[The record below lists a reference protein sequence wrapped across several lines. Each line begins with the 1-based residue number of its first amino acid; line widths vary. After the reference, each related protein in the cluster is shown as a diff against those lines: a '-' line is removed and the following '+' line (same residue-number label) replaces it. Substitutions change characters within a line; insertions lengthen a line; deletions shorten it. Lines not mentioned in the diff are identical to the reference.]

1 MKQELVNVLAGN
13 AFALSDGQ
21 GDMEVDP
28 YAPIG
33 LFSFDTRFVSRW
45 VLTLNGERLHALSR
59 DELAYF
65 ETRFVL
71 VPGAASHYVDADVS
85 VLRHRSIN
93 DSFNERIT
101 VLNHSAEPA
110 EFTMRMEI
118 GSDFADTAEI
128 RRPGPR
134 RPAVVADTVHRQL
147 RIRHERGR
155 FNRETVVYSTAPV
168 EVDQRGMT
176 FRIQVPPDGE
186 WHTDLHVAMIIHG
199 AQGRDLRASLEA
211 HRQHVRQDMRED
223 LARWFDHA
231 PQLIAERKTL
241 VSAYRQALT
250 DLASLRYTPL
260 SYVDRVPVGGLPWA
274 MALYGRDAILTC
286 LETLPFTPELTPA
299 TLHLLALLQGGRLD
313 DYHDEEPGKILAE
326 LRYGESAA
334 FGEQPNVFY
343 YGAAD
348 TTPLFVIL
356 LDEYERWTGDGD
368 LVRQLRHPAR
378 MALDWLDEYGDSTG
392 DGYLRYQP
400 RNTVNGLANQTW
412 RNSPGAIV
420 DRHAVAPPYPR
431 ATCELQGYAYDAKVR
446 GARLAREIWGDPD
459 YADRLEAEAA
469 RLRERFNRD
478 FWLPHRGYY
487 ALALTPDGEPV
498 DALTSHLGH
507 LLWSGIVEPERADAV
522 AAHLSG
528 PELFSGWGVR
538 TYATGQRPYNPVG
551 PHLGAVWPSD
561 NALVAAGLRRYGYDA
576 EAAQVA
582 AGIFAVAETLGGS
595 VPEVIAGYPREI
607 TKYPVQLPAA
617 GRPQS
622 WASGGLLMLLATMLG
637 LRPCGEN
644 LLADPHIPDGYGRI
658 ELLDV
663 PGRWGRAD
671 SYGRDRTTGR
681 RVRVGGAAGQRRTDG
696 VG

>member
-1 MKQELVNVLAGN
+1 MKQELVNIRAGN
-13 AFALSDGQ
+13 AFVLSDGQ
-21 GDMEVDP
+21 GDMEVAP

-33 LFSFDTRFVSRW
+33 LFSFDTRFLSRW
-45 VLTLNGERLHALSR
+45 VLTVDGERLHALSR

-71 VPGAASHYVDADVS
+71 VPGAASHYVDADLS
-85 VLRHRSIN
+85 VIRHRSIN
-93 DSFNERIT
+93 ESFNERIT

-110 EFTMRMEI
+110 EFTVRMEI

-128 RRPGPR
+128 LRPAERRPE
-134 RPAVVADTVHRQL
+134 VVADPVHRQL
-147 RIRHERGR
+147 RICYGRGR
-155 FNRETVVYSTAPV
+155 FARETFVSSTAPV
-168 EVDQRGMT
+168 EVDRRGMT
-176 FRIQVPPDGE
+176 FRIRVDPDGE
-186 WHTDLHVAMIIHG
+186 WHTDLHVGMIIQG
-199 AQGRDLRASLEA
+199 AGGRDLRASLQS
-211 HRQHVRQDMRED
+211 HRQHVRHDMRED

-231 PQLIAERKTL
+231 PQLIADREPL
-241 VSAYRQALT
+241 MSAYRQALT

-260 SYVDRVPVGGLPWA
+260 SYNARVPVGGLPWA
-274 MALYGRDAILTC
+274 MALYGRDALVTC
-286 LETLPFTPELTPA
+286 LATLPFTPELTPA
-299 TLHLLALLQGGRLD
+299 TLRLLALLQGGRLD

-326 LRYGESAA
+326 LRYGEQAA
-334 FGEQPNVFY
+334 FGEQPTAIY

-348 TTPLFVIL
+348 TTPLFVVL
-356 LDEYERWTGDGD
+356 LDEYELWTGDTD
-368 LVRQLRHPAR
+368 LVRELRHPAR

-400 RNTVNGLANQTW
+400 RNTLNGVANQTW

-420 DRHAVAPPYPR
+420 DRHAVEPPYPR

-446 GARLAREIWGDPD
+446 GARLAREIWGDPA

-469 RLRERFNRD
+469 RLRERFDRD

-487 ALALTPDGEPV
+487 ALALTPDGRPV

-528 PELFSGWGVR
+528 PELFTGWGVR

-551 PHLGAVWPSD
+551 AHLGAVWPSD

-576 EAAQVA
+576 EAAQVV

-595 VPEVIAGYPREI
+595 VPEVIAGYPRDV

-644 LLADPHIPDGYGRI
+644 LLVNPSVPDGYGRI

-681 RVRVGGAAGQRRTDG
+681 RVRVGGATGERRSTG
-696 VG
+696 